1 MREMTCITCPNS
13 CLLYVEQKEGKII
26 VTGNKCKRG
35 EAFAAA
41 ELTHPMRTISSTVRT
56 VYKDIPVLPVRVS
69 EEIPK
74 EKIFDVMKE
83 INKVTI
89 DHPVDIGDVIIPHVL
104 GLSADVIAISDI
116 QEDLIKKGA
125 ISRIKILNRNGS
137 RSLHLRTVTDL
148 YSAGV
153 IRNLLNIRKSHYT
166 R

>member
-104 GLSADVIAISDI
+104 GLSADVITISDI

-125 ISRIKILNRNGS
+125 SK
-137 RSLHLRTVTDL
+137 DEQ
-148 YSAGV
+148 
-153 IRNLLNIRKSHYT
+153 
-166 R
+166 